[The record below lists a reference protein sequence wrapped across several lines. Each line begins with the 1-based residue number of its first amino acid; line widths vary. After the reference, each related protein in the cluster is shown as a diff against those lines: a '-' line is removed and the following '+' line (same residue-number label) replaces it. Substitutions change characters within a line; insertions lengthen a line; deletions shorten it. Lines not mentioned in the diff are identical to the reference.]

1 MNLSEIKNKLKTEA
15 KQLSELKAEIKQLM
29 KSGSYAGSEQ
39 WNLISFKR
47 HWRHRHIAYCLMKGT
62 AIEKIENHVREDN
75 EPNQKLID
83 KYREEF
89 TND

>member
-1 MNLSEIKNKLKTEA
+1 MNLSEIKNKLKIEA
-15 KQLSELKAEIKQLM
+15 KQLSELKVEIKKLM

-39 WNLISFKR
+39 CDLINFKR

-62 AIEKIENHVREDN
+62 AIEKIEKCVREYN

-83 KYREEF
+83 KYTGEF